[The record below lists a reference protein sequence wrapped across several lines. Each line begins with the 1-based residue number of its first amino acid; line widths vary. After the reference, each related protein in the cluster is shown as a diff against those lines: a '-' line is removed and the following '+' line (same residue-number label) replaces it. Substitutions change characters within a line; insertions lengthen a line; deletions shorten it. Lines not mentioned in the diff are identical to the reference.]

1 VKMMGKPFKKS
12 LKFLT
17 LLLSAILIASVSA
30 AVYYSLDMTSTIT
43 VAANDIYFV
52 KGPDNQTANV
62 NIFNDNKSATLGL
75 KAYPNITMSY
85 DDALRVRNNSTGT
98 NYNVRLRPVSL
109 TGSAANFVF
118 INFTL
123 QTSTAVSLNYTSNG
137 VSWSTPSTTDF
148 VLVNFGTEPT
158 IFIQT
163 MANATA
169 SAGQQAIIEIAV
181 DIEQ

>member
-1 VKMMGKPFKKS
+1 VNLKGKPFKKS
-12 LKFLT
+12 AKFLI
-17 LLLSAILIASVSA
+17 LLLTSMLIASVSA

-52 KGPDNQTANV
+52 KGPDNSTAGV
-62 NIFNDNKSATLGL
+62 TTFNDNKSATLSL

-85 DDALRVRNNSTGT
+85 DDAIRVRNNSTDT

-109 TGSAANFVF
+109 TGGAANFVF

-123 QTSTAVSLNYTSNG
+123 QTSTPVSLHYTSNG
-137 VSWSTPSTTDF
+137 TSWATPSETNF
-148 VLVNFGTEPT
+148 VQANFNAEYA

-169 SAGQQAIIEIAV
+169 TPGQQATIEIAV